1 MCTEYTTT
9 TTTKFVYLKEN
20 RIKCDKKNSSGN
32 IQRHREKKRNT
43 KKKNERFVK
52 NIPCSRIS
60 IWSEENQNNN
70 SNNNKKMEIVNAN
83 WQRWQQVNIKIAES
97 TYSHAPHLRS
107 YISLNLNPNAMLLTF
122 GFWCVCVCFLLLFLF
137 RLFYCSFQMYMPV
150 FKLNSMHQYSVIHMN
165 RIQMSFI
172 HNHRTQNPRR
182 KYLI

>member
-1 MCTEYTTT
+1 MEKFFWLRFEMCTEYTT

-32 IQRHREKKRNT
+32 IQRHREKKRKT

-107 YISLNLNPNAMLLTF
+107 YISLILNPNAMLLAF
-122 GFWCVCVCFLLLFLF
+122 GFCCVCVFCCY
-137 RLFYCSFQMYMPV
+137 FYFV
-150 FKLNSMHQYSVIHMN
+150 
-165 RIQMSFI
+165 SFI
-172 HNHRTQNPRR
+172 VHSKCICQF
-182 KYLI
+182 LS